1 MVMITSINLS
11 GCSSLTTLES
21 KLTISQSETPLSN
34 VLMKPPSSSPTVNQ
48 KADTLSNISSAVL
61 KKNNCSRDLWQRVR
75 DGYKLMPTS
84 LPSKVHTYRKEYL
97 QRRDYL
103 KTVFSRSEPFLFF
116 IVEQL
121 EKSNM
126 PLELALLPIV
136 ESAFNP
142 FAYSR
147 SHAAGL
153 WQFIPSTGA
162 YFGLE
167 KNNW

>member
-1 MVMITSINLS
+1 MLMGTSINLS

-21 KLTISQSETPLSN
+21 KQTISESETLLAN
-34 VLMKPPSSSPTVNQ
+34 VQMKTLRSSPIVNQ

-61 KKNNCSRDLWQRVR
+61 TKNNCNRDLWQRVR
-75 DGYKLMPTS
+75 NGYKLMPKS

-97 QRRDYL
+97 QRGDYL
-103 KTVFSRSEPFLFF
+103 QTVFSRSEPFLFF

-136 ESAFNP
+136 
-142 FAYSR
+142 
-147 SHAAGL
+147 
-153 WQFIPSTGA
+153 
-162 YFGLE
+162 
-167 KNNW
+167 